1 MRRKY
6 TLPIFLLF
14 IYAREAIP
22 FNSRLYC
29 SLFVKVLSKSSVKYE
44 KERLTLCFANKHVC
58 FQRVLYICNTAIG
71 GEDERNCNNNQQQVG
86 NNNQNDNV
94 TNSVTIH
101 ERKRHFVRSKFM
113 QALCVFLRQTSQPY
127 RRNKSTS
134 TLDRRSTSQS
144 TVNSIYIDEGLN

>member
-1 MRRKY
+1 MAH
-6 TLPIFLLF
+6 
-14 IYAREAIP
+14 IYIKGTYPSLMTINVHCASIETSRGYP

-58 FQRVLYICNTAIG
+58 FVRVLYICNTAIG

-94 TNSVTIH
+94 TNSVTIY
-101 ERKRHFVRSKFM
+101 ERKRNFVRSKFM
-113 QALCVFLRQTSQPY
+113 QTLCVPKTD
-127 RRNKSTS
+127 KSTLQQKQEYEY
-134 TLDRRSTSQS
+134 TRP
-144 TVNSIYIDEGLN
+144 